1 MKDTERRSGTRILAG
16 AAVLCLTALGP
27 RPAAAAI
34 SESDI
39 AANSKLEML
48 EKAVSGSYASYSIS
62 IVTHEGA
69 TTLAANKDGE
79 KTVLEVP
86 LEETLAHWRG
96 LLDAGLEGLSDAE
109 PETPAPDGSEFA
121 VSFRAGEV
129 SGRFTAAGVD
139 SLPDTRYREIIRQ
152 ILKFADTRLAGARRG
167 N

>member
-1 MKDTERRSGTRILAG
+1 MKDAKCRSATRILAG
-16 AAVLCLTALGP
+16 AAVFCLTGLAP

-34 SESDI
+34 PESDI
-39 AANSKLEML
+39 AASSKLEML
-48 EKAVSGSYASYSIS
+48 EKAVSGSYESYSIS

-69 TTLAANKDGE
+69 TTLTANKDGE
-79 KTVLEVP
+79 RAVLEVP
-86 LEETLAHWRG
+86 LEETLTLWRT
-96 LLDAGLEGLSDAE
+96 LLDAGLEGLNDAA

-129 SGRFTAAGVD
+129 SGGFAAAGVD

-152 ILKFADTRLAGARRG
+152 ILKFADTRMAGARRG